1 MLIAGRHI
9 SQARRARRMRFVRPT
24 PRSLVDV
31 SRSRRAVVYRP
42 KEEGVSREAARACQA
57 YAGRWLVCE
66 SVRVARQPSPTQ
78 PNVSRRAE
86 ATRSFASLPDQA
98 GGKRTQDDSTTLFCG
113 MLSAPPLQQYLIGRR
128 RNTSANATPT
138 AFSSPHDPICCTANC
153 GQAGTHNWPLRRS
166 R

>member
-1 MLIAGRHI
+1 M
-9 SQARRARRMRFVRPT
+9 SRPSR
-24 PRSLVDV
+24 PSVPCASL
-31 SRSRRAVVYRP
+31 
-42 KEEGVSREAARACQA
+42 
-57 YAGRWLVCE
+57 
-66 SVRVARQPSPTQ
+66 SPTG
-78 PNVSRRAE
+78 PIVSRRAE

-153 GQAGTHNWPLRRS
+153 GQAGIHNWPLDTRLSRLLQGLDLHLSHVDRRTYE
-166 R
+166 RKLIQLHE